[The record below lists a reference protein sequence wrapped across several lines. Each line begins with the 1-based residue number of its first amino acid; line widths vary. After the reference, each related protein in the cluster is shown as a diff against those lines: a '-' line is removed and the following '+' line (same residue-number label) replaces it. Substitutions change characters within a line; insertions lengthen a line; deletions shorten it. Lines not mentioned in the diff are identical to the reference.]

1 MSEREP
7 ARSSDESNG
16 VTEQGGQGEIQMST
30 KTFTY
35 VLGRWSTIW

>member
-7 ARSSDESNG
+7 ARSSDGSNG
-16 VTEQGGQGEIQMST
+16 VTEQGQGEIQMST